1 MIVMGSGVLQ
11 FKDLVKE
18 DLILSGITY
27 LDKEEALREMAGMLV
42 EKGYCRPPFIDAIL
56 ARERAHPSALPM
68 PGHKI
73 AIPHTDATYVNRSA
87 LLFARLEKPVEFRS
101 MGDPN
106 ETLEVSMISMFALK
120 EKKLIGDLLET
131 LITVYQDEAVL
142 NAIYDAPDS
151 IEIYRILQKHVQEKS
166 KTMDTR

>member
-1 MIVMGSGVLQ
+1 
-11 FKDLVKE
+11 
-18 DLILSGITY
+18 
-27 LDKEEALREMAGMLV
+27 
-42 EKGYCRPPFIDAIL
+42 
-56 ARERAHPSALPM
+56 
-68 PGHKI
+68 
-73 AIPHTDATYVNRSA
+73 
-87 LLFARLEKPVEFRS
+87 

>member
-1 MIVMGSGVLQ
+1 
-11 FKDLVKE
+11 
-18 DLILSGITY
+18 
-27 LDKEEALREMAGMLV
+27 
-42 EKGYCRPPFIDAIL
+42 
-56 ARERAHPSALPM
+56 
-68 PGHKI
+68 
-73 AIPHTDATYVNRSA
+73 
-87 LLFARLEKPVEFRS
+87 
-101 MGDPN
+101 
-106 ETLEVSMISMFALK
+106 MISMFALK